1 MFHQLADHLMNV
13 VVSKEI
19 ERLRSLN
26 LSDLIAL
33 PSINEGEAVIDGTV
47 IPFIIWHDL
56 LPTGDHRIVVQA
68 NRKKW
73 LGIVTYLTA
82 DGFAVTTSGS
92 LRGLADDELD
102 SFR

>member
-1 MFHQLADHLMNV
+1 MNV